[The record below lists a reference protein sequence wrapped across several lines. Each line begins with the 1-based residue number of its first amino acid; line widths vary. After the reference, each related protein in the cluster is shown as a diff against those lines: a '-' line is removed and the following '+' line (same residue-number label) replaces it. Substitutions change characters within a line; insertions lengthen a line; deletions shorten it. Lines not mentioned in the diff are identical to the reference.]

1 MSMTKEEKEHL
12 RQQAIE
18 ANEQRIAR
26 LETFLEGFP
35 LDSEVN
41 KTVALE
47 LATAIVFIEKDT
59 DKLKQY
65 VIN

>member
-1 MSMTKEEKEHL
+1 MTKEEKELL
-12 RQQAIE
+12 RQQAIK
-18 ANEQRIAR
+18 ANELRISR
-26 LETFLEGFP
+26 LETFLDEFP
-35 LDSEVN
+35 LDSEIN

-47 LATAIVFIEKDT
+47 LATAIAFIEKDT